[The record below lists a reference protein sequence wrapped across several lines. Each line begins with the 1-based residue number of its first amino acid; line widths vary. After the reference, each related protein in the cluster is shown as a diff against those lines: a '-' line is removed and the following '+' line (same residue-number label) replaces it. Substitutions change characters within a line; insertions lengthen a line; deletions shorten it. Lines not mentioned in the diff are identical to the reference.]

1 MRAARPRPL
10 KPTEGSLFSSP
21 SSLCGAGEEQTPRGL
36 PCGNVPGEVR
46 SAPVRT
52 ARAPLGKGPGQR
64 DDRRAGSPKE
74 GDQGARPNNKS
85 VVPGGPRPP
94 TANGW
99 SLPSPDGNFPH
110 EGACALMR
118 VWRGSGAA
126 RRGPRVLPRGA
137 GHRNGPAPP
146 PRPADPSRTR
156 IVSEGQGARLYT
168 LRAILAAGT
177 KRPGDPRRGDT
188 RAAGPRWH
196 IPTRLNGG

>member
-1 MRAARPRPL
+1 MGCLAETFPAKSDPPRFGRPAPRSE
-10 KPTEGSLFSSP
+10 KDRGREMI
-21 SSLCGAGEEQTPRGL
+21 GE
-36 PCGNVPGEVR
+36 PGR
-46 SAPVRT
+46 
-52 ARAPLGKGPGQR
+52 L
-64 DDRRAGSPKE
+64 RR

-99 SLPSPDGNFPH
+99 SLPSPDGGFPH

-177 KRPGDPRRGDT
+177 KRPGDPRRGIG
-188 RAAGPRWH
+188 GPPGH
-196 IPTRLNGG
+196 VGTFLPD